1 MDYSK
6 AIRILNDYELEV
18 EELKQTL
25 VNPIDTEDLKYNEM
39 VMTSINKRE
48 ELIELLEIA
57 CREILKKEMN
67 KRNIKI

>member
-39 VMTSINKRE
+39 VMTSINKKE